1 MTPEQRLDRLERI
14 AGLMAKAG
22 LRARK
27 QGREQSRE
35 QNEKINMI
43 INAQIKNEEMFAKN
57 QEVFAKN
64 QEVFA
69 ENEKRFAEN
78 EKRVAQNEERFA
90 KNEERFTRNEERFA
104 RNEERFV
111 KHENR
116 FVSEMRER
124 DERFAG
130 LVKFVMDKQVQNEE
144 RFGELAEAQI
154 ELAAAQLETNHR
166 FDVLMDVI
174 KEQRNGTSG

>member
-57 QEVFAKN
+57 QEVFA
-64 QEVFA
+64 
-69 ENEKRFAEN
+69 ENEKRFAKN
-78 EKRVAQNEERFA
+78 EKRFA
-90 KNEERFTRNEERFA
+90 KNEERFTRNEERF
-104 RNEERFV
+104 V
-111 KHENR
+111 KHEKR

-124 DERFAG
+124 DERFG
-130 LVKFVMDKQVQNEE
+130 GFVKFVMDTQIQNEA
-144 RFGELAEAQI
+144 RFGQLVEAQTDLI
-154 ELAAAQLETNHR
+154 EAQLETNHR
-166 FDVLMDVI
+166 FDVLIDVI
-174 KEQRNGTSG
+174 REGRNGTSG